1 MTLTPPRLTFTG
13 HSTTPVP
20 LTASLSDA
28 HNHTLET
35 IKSLTPLGTQP
46 GAGGTNAE
54 FERELVCALLDLHD
68 DDASPLLH
76 RLDHGDA
83 DTSPV
88 IETRWVVSIPGATLT
103 VRRDFEHLHFEYIP
117 REITRRVGYEHSVYD
132 YPEEYDA
139 EAVAPR
145 VTEYRVSEDA
155 IATTFETAYSR
166 IELYNVLRA
175 FLHHLEYTGTY
186 CNDPATAHL
195 EGNDTDLGKTWMFRR
210 ALRACRV
217 HYDAAHIFFDDVD
230 ELVRDIYDGIYSM
243 TPGDPFCGLTSEDSQ
258 HGDNP
263 AVKVHWPV
271 ASHWQTWTM
280 RPTGT
285 VKLQLVMYAEPGVT
299 SEYSY
304 VGFGGLIYDAVS
316 PSTSWYTPLVSPYPY
331 MSRPADK
338 IDVLAL
344 LHVLASCDSES
355 VLDAL
360 SHNVNFLD
368 RLDHREAY
376 WEADFPRGWMNV
388 EHEQALKHARAVCTG
403 EAANLQESFRIV
415 AEGVSAAMDKAAEIL
430 NKLGIDLTSD
440 DEDDEDEKGD
450 FDYEQDV

>member
-1 MTLTPPRLTFTG
+1 MTLTPPRLIFTG

-28 HNHTLET
+28 HNHILEA

-54 FERELVCALLDLHD
+54 FEQELIYALLDLHD

-76 RLDHGDA
+76 RLDLGDA

-88 IETRWVVSIPGATLT
+88 IETRWVVSIPSATLT
-103 VRRDFEHLHFEYIP
+103 VRRDFEHLFFEYIP
-117 REITRRVGYEHSVYD
+117 AEVTRRVVREYSVYD
-132 YPEEYDA
+132 DVDDES
-139 EAVAPR
+139 EAVAD
-145 VTEYRVSEDA
+145 VKYRVPETT
-155 IATTFETAYSR
+155 IATTFETTYDR
-166 IELYNVLRA
+166 VELYNVLRA
-175 FLHHLEYTGTY
+175 FLHHTSRIGTYMDGVGKDATRYLEY
-186 CNDPATAHL
+186 
-195 EGNDTDLGKTWMFRR
+195 NDTDLGMHWLFRR
-210 ALRACRV
+210 ALRACDV
-217 HYDAAHIFFDDVD
+217 HYDASHISFDDV
-230 ELVRDIYDGIYSM
+230 EALVRAIHVGDYSQS
-243 TPGDPFCGLTSEDSQ
+243 PGEIFWGFTADTSQ

-263 AVKVHWPV
+263 AVKVHWPM

-280 RPTGT
+280 KPA
-285 VKLQLVMYAEPGVT
+285 VSVSLKLVLYAEPGVT

-344 LHVLASCDSES
+344 LHVLASCDSEA

-368 RLDHREAY
+368 RKDSQ
-376 WEADFPRGWMNV
+376 EADFPRGWVNV
-388 EHEQALKHARAVCTG
+388 EHEQAMKHARAVCTG
-403 EAANLQESFRIV
+403 ADVNLHDAFMAV
-415 AEGVSAAMDKAAEIL
+415 AEVLSNTLDKTVEGL
-430 NKLGIDLTSD
+430 REFGRVL
-440 DEDDEDEKGD
+440 DEDDEEDKGD
-450 FDYEQDV
+450 FDYDQNI